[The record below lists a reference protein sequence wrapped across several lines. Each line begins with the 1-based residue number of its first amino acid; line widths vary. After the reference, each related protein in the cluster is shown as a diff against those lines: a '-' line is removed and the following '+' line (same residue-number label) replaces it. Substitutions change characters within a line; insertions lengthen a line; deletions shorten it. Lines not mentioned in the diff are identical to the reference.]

1 MSEHH
6 SHHNGHRK
14 DSTTEFR
21 NYMFRRSK
29 RNKMMEK
36 VLFAF
41 TCLVALIVV
50 GLLIMS
56 ILFDR

>member
-1 MSEHH
+1 MGEHH
-6 SHHNGHRK
+6 SHHKK
-14 DSTTEFR
+14 DSTTQFR
-21 NYMFRRSK
+21 EYMYRRSR